1 MSPESLKDRQT
12 DRQTEVDKGGR
23 SRHILSAAVVCPRA
37 TSPGQAQGHL
47 ARQGRVT
54 LSFFHPLCPRELG
67 NCMLYDLGPTC
78 WSSASRQASL
88 ALSHRKTVTAEPVL

>member
-1 MSPESLKDRQT
+1 MSPENLK

-23 SRHILSAAVVCPRA
+23 SSHILSAAVVCPR
-37 TSPGQAQGHL
+37 TTNPGQAQGHL

-54 LSFFHPLCPRELG
+54 LSLFHPLCPRELG

-78 WSSASRQASL
+78 WSSASRQGSL
-88 ALSHRKTVTAEPVL
+88 ALSHRETVTAEPVL